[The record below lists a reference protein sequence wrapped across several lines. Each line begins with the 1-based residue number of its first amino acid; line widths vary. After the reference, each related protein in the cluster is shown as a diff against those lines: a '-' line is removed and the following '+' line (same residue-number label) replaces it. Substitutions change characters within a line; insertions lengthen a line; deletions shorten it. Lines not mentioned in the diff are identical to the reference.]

1 MKFYN
6 TFIESN
12 TDILVA
18 SVPYEVNLPYAIF
31 DSNQIDNTVNS
42 FVEKPKYNIMQT
54 LEFI

>member
-1 MKFYN
+1 MNSDILTNIDYEDFYN

-12 TDILVA
+12 ADVLVA

-42 FVEKPKYNIMQT
+42 C
-54 LEFI
+54 